1 MAGALC
7 RPRHQWKEMKM
18 SVKNAPA
25 ADGKT
30 AAKALLRETHRE
42 EVSVEDATG
51 KPLKKG
57 AARFDERSKSSDGK
71 SAGAKQ
77 MPGD

>member
-1 MAGALC
+1 MT
-7 RPRHQWKEMKM
+7 
-18 SVKNAPA
+18 VKNAPT

-42 EVSVEDATG
+42 EVSVETATG

-57 AARFDERSKSSDGK
+57 PARFDERSRSSDGQ
-71 SAGAKQ
+71 SAGVKQ
-77 MPGD
+77 KSDD